1 MEKLGLALMICG
13 GLILTFAGFGL
24 MFGGVVGAI
33 VATFIALILSLP
45 IMGIVL
51 VVGKGKK
58 E

>member
-24 MFGGVVGAI
+24 MFGGVMGAI
-33 VATFIALILSLP
+33 VATLIALILSLP

>member
-24 MFGGVVGAI
+24 MFGGVMGAI

>member
-1 MEKLGLALMICG
+1 M
-13 GLILTFAGFGL
+13 FAGFGL
-24 MFGGVVGAI
+24 MFGGLMGAI